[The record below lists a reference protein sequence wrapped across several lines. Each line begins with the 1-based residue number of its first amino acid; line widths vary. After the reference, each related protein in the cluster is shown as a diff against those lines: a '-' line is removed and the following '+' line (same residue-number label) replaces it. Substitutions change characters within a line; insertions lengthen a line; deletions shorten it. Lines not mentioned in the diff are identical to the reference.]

1 MPSSHPPDRRAA
13 LHRRL
18 LSWVR
23 PYWHTFALGVLAMA
37 VYAASETALPA
48 LLKLL
53 LDGSF
58 VEKRPAAI
66 HLMPLAIVG
75 LFVVRGVSDFAHVV
89 ALNSVASKVM
99 LDLRR
104 AMFDRLLT
112 LPTSYFEREPS
123 AALIS
128 RFSYN
133 VLQISPIITV
143 ALITLVRDS
152 LTVVGLLAY
161 MLYLDWQLSLVFFA
175 IVPIIAWVIRSVSRR
190 LRGLSHGQQSSLGIM
205 SHVVDEAIAGH
216 REIRIFAGERH
227 EAQRFS
233 EVAAAVRRFTMKVVT
248 TSAANGPIVQSI
260 AVLAL
265 AAIIYYAALRAQLT
279 VGGFVSFI
287 TAMGL
292 LLGPLKRLSS
302 VNEVLQRGLAA
313 AASVF
318 ELLDTPSEP
327 DAGAR
332 RIGRA
337 QGHLR
342 FEDVS
347 FRYPRADRDAVS
359 GVTLEIRPGESVAL
373 VGASGSGKTTLMSLI
388 PRFHAVRSGRIL
400 LDGVD
405 ICELRLADLR
415 ANIALVTQHVVLF
428 NDTVRANI
436 AYATGGSVD
445 ESAIVRAAEA
455 AHAMEF
461 IRELPEGLDT
471 PIGENGAR
479 LSGGQ
484 RQRLSIARALLK
496 NAPILLLDEA
506 TSALDAESER
516 VVQQALEN
524 LKRGRTTLTIAH
536 RLSTIAGADRVVVLD
551 DGRVVETGT
560 HDQLLARAGAYSRLY
575 RTQLGSE
582 PAADISRTVA
592 TTAWTS

>member
-1 MPSSHPPDRRAA
+1 MSSSHPPAHYA
-13 LHRRL
+13 GLHRRL
-18 LSWVR
+18 LTWVR
-23 PYWHTFALGVLAMA
+23 PYWRTFALGVVAMI
-37 VYAASETALPA
+37 VYAATESALPA

-58 VEKRPAAI
+58 VEKNPATI
-66 HLMPLAIVG
+66 HLMPIAVVAV
-75 LFVVRGVSDFAHVV
+75 FVVRGFADFAHEV
-89 ALNSVASKVM
+89 ALNSVASKTV

-104 AMFDRLLT
+104 AMFDRLLK
-112 LPTSYFEREPS
+112 LPTSYFDGEPS

-133 VLQISPIITV
+133 AQQVSPIITT
-143 ALITLVRDS
+143 ALITLVRDT
-152 LTVVGLLAY
+152 LTILGLLAY

-175 IVPIIAWVIRSVSRR
+175 VVPAIAWIIRSVSRR
-190 LRGLSHGQQSSLGIM
+190 LRGLSYGHQSSLGMM

-227 EAQRFS
+227 EAQRFAQ
-233 EVAAAVRRFTMKVVT
+233 VAAAVRRFMMKAVT
-248 TSAANGPIVQSI
+248 TSAANGPIVESV
-260 AVLAL
+260 AVVTLAS
-265 AAIIYYAALRAQLT
+265 IIYYASLHGQLT
-279 VGGFVSFI
+279 VGGFVSFV
-287 TAMGL
+287 TAMAL
-292 LLGPLKRLSS
+292 LLGPLKRLSKL
-302 VNEVLQRGLAA
+302 NEVLQRGLAA

-318 ELLDTPSEP
+318 ELLDAQAEP
-327 DAGAR
+327 DAGTR

-337 QGHLR
+337 RGHLQ
-342 FEDVS
+342 FENVS
-347 FRYPRADRDAVS
+347 FRYPNAERDALS

-388 PRFHAVRSGRIL
+388 PRFHTVRTGRIL

-405 ICELRLADLR
+405 ICDLTLADLR

-428 NDTVRANI
+428 NDTARANI
-436 AYATGGSVD
+436 AYATSGSVG
-445 ESAIVRAAEA
+445 EAEIVRAAEA

-461 IRELPEGLDT
+461 VRDLPEGLDT

-484 RQRLSIARALLK
+484 RQRISIARALLK
-496 NAPILLLDEA
+496 DAPILLLDEA

-516 VVQQALEN
+516 AVQDALEN

-551 DGRVVETGT
+551 EGRAVEIGT
-560 HDQLLARAGAYSRLY
+560 HEDLLARGGVYSRLY
-575 RTQLGSE
+575 RMQLGGE
-582 PAADISRTVA
+582 AQ
-592 TTAWTS
+592 TAIEARRGAVRA

>member
-1 MPSSHPPDRRAA
+1 MPSSRQPDRRAT

-18 LSWVR
+18 LTWVR
-23 PYWHTFALGVLAMA
+23 PYWRTFALGVLAMI
-37 VYAASETALPA
+37 VYAASESALPA

-58 VEKRPAAI
+58 VEKSSAAI
-66 HLMPLAIVG
+66 HLMPLAIVAV
-75 LFVVRGVSDFAHVV
+75 FVVRGFADFAHVV
-89 ALNSVASKVM
+89 ALNSVASKVV

-112 LPTSYFEREPS
+112 LSTSHFEREPS

-133 VLQISPIITV
+133 VLQVSPIITI
-143 ALITLVRDS
+143 ALITLVRDT
-152 LTVVGLLAY
+152 LTVVGLLGY

-175 IVPIIAWVIRSVSRR
+175 VVPVIAWVIRSVSRR
-190 LRGLSHGQQSSLGIM
+190 LRGLSHGHQASLGMM

-227 EAQRFS
+227 EAQRFA
-233 EVAAAVRRFTMKVVT
+233 EIATAVRRFTMKVVT

-260 AVLAL
+260 AVVAL

-287 TAMGL
+287 TAMAL
-292 LLGPLKRLSS
+292 LLGPLKRLSN
-302 VNEVLQRGLAA
+302 VNEVMQRGLAA

-318 ELLDTPSEP
+318 ELLDAPPEP
-327 DAGAR
+327 DAGTR

-347 FRYPRADRDAVS
+347 FRYANADRDALS
-359 GVTLEIRPGESVAL
+359 RVTLEIRPGESVAL

-388 PRFHAVRSGRIL
+388 PRFHAVRTGRIL

-436 AYATGGSVD
+436 AYATSGSVD
-445 ESAIVRAAEA
+445 EAAITRAAEA

-461 IRELPEGLDT
+461 IRELPGGFDT
-471 PIGENGAR
+471 PVGENGAR

-496 NAPILLLDEA
+496 DAPILLLDEA

-516 VVQQALEN
+516 AVQAALEN

-536 RLSTIAGADRVVVLD
+536 RLSTIANADRVIVLD
-551 DGRVVETGT
+551 EGRVVETGT
-560 HDQLLARAGAYSRLY
+560 HEQLLARGGVYSRLY
-575 RTQLGSE
+575 RMQLGGE
-582 PAADISRTVA
+582 VGAGALDTAA